1 MTAAAADI
9 IVRNATL
16 IDGTGSPARRCELLI
31 KDGRVA
37 AMVSPADMPGADLR
51 ASHEIDAAG
60 LLVTPGFIDIHSHSD
75 YTLLVDP
82 RALSQISQ
90 GVTLEVIGNCGWGCQ
105 PISNAA
111 LSQEII
117 YGFDKSVDLSW
128 RTTDDYLNRLAE
140 SKPAV
145 NVATLVPNGQLRMA
159 TVGVA
164 DRPATTDEQSRMS
177 TLLAEGLEAGA
188 FGYSTGLEYATER
201 NASEAEVAE
210 LCRVC
215 AKSGGLYATHTRN
228 RDEAAVEAIAEAIR
242 TARVGNVRLQ
252 ISHLTP
258 RRGRDDL
265 EKSMDLVDAA
275 RREGQD
281 VSFDMHTR
289 LFGTVALKVLL
300 PQWAFEGGKA
310 ALAARLKDPSVRQ
323 RMKSHRNLISSL
335 ADWDRVVLLEC
346 KSRPEFSRRSLG
358 DIAAQS
364 GEEPLDVAY
373 DLLLAEIEH
382 IESRPMVIL
391 LSYSEELLSR
401 TYQHPHCM
409 VGSDATAL
417 CPDGPLAQATFH
429 GSYTW
434 ASWFYRRMVRET
446 GTFTAEEA
454 IHKITGMPAAVLG
467 LKDRGVIRAGAW
479 ADLAIFDP
487 KTFGETGTTFEP
499 NQLAIGMKHVI
510 VNGEIGMRDGRITGK
525 RTGQVLRRA

>member
-1 MTAAAADI
+1 MTADI
-9 IVRNATL
+9 IVRNATV
-16 IDGTGSPARRCELLI
+16 IDGTGSPARRCELVVEG
-31 KDGRVA
+31 GRIA
-37 AMVSPADMPGADLR
+37 AMAGPADALLAGLR
-51 ASHEIDAAG
+51 AKEEIDATG

-82 RALSQISQ
+82 RALSQIAQ

-105 PISNAA
+105 PIGNAA

-117 YGFDKSVDLSW
+117 YGFDKSIDLSW
-128 RTTDDYLNRLAE
+128 RTTGEYLDRLAAAL
-140 SKPAV
+140 PAV
-145 NVATLVPNGQLRMA
+145 NVVTLVPNGQLRMA
-159 TVGVA
+159 TVGTA
-164 DRPATTDEQSRMS
+164 DRPATTGELAHMSR
-177 TLLAEGLEAGA
+177 LLAEGLEAGA
-188 FGYSTGLEYATER
+188 FGYSTGLEYATEC
-201 NASEAEVAE
+201 NATEAEVAE
-210 LCRVC
+210 LCRVS

-242 TARVGNVRLQ
+242 TARAGGVQLQ

-258 RRGRDDL
+258 RRGHDDL
-265 EKSMDLVDAA
+265 ERSMDLVDAA
-275 RREGQD
+275 RRAGQN

-300 PQWAFEGGKA
+300 PQWAFEGGKP
-310 ALAARLKDPSVRQ
+310 ALAARLQDPATRQ
-323 RMKSHRNLISSL
+323 RMKSHRSLISAL
-335 ADWDRVVLLEC
+335 ADWERVVLLEC
-346 KSRPEFSRRSLG
+346 KSRPELSRRSIG

-364 GEEPLDVAY
+364 GRDPLDAAY
-373 DLLLAEIEH
+373 DILLAEIEH

-391 LSYSEELLSR
+391 LSYSEELLSQ

-417 CPDGPLAQATFH
+417 CPDGPLAEASFH

-446 GTFTAEEA
+446 KTFTAEEA

-467 LKDRGVIRAGAW
+467 LKGRGIIQAGAW

-487 KTFGETGTTFEP
+487 ATFGETGTTFEP